1 MYCLGVIVTYCD
13 ENGVTGKYPF
23 RNPQESKNPKG
34 VGNTYF
40 ITLCEKRMNGNS
52 TTVVPMNIADRERL
66 NNADKHINNAVINIA
81 PKQ

>member
-1 MYCLGVIVTYCD
+1 MYCLGVIVTNCD

-23 RNPQESKNPKG
+23 RNPQESKNPNG

-40 ITLCEKRMNGNS
+40 IMLSEKSMNGSS
-52 TTVVPMNIADRERL
+52 TQVVPMNIADSERL
-66 NNADKHINNAVINIA
+66 NSADKHMSSAAINIA